1 MLLWIESQPTVIIAL
16 IVFGAAYLSAALIFC
31 IAAFLSRRPIGKALQ
46 SVTPGILSPLGTI
59 LGILIAFLA
68 VRVWTNLDHAQ
79 EHIGREVSALREVV
93 MLADSLPVDV
103 RARVREAIRKHL
115 EAVVS
120 EDWPA
125 MAEARISL
133 RSFPPHL
140 EEAMDAILSFAPV
153 GANQQ
158 LVQNHALTAL
168 EDALEFRRNR
178 VAVSRA
184 EIAPVQWA
192 VIVVL
197 AGMILVTI
205 AAIHINVRPA
215 MAVTMFV
222 FSTAVAMCLILLMVY
237 DRPFGSGGFTLP
249 PTAYREAMP
258 D

>member
-1 MLLWIESQPTVIIAL
+1 MVLWIESQPTSIIAV
-16 IVFGAAYLSAALIFC
+16 IVFGAAYLLAAMIFC
-31 IAAFLSRRPIGKALQ
+31 VAVVLSRRPIAKALQ
-46 SVTPGILSPLGTI
+46 PVTPGILSPLGTI

-68 VRVWTNLDHAQ
+68 VRVWSNLDHAE

-93 MLADSLPVDV
+93 MLTNSLPGDV
-103 RARVREAIRKHL
+103 KARVREAIGKHL

-140 EEAMDAILSFAPV
+140 EEAMGAILSFAPV

-158 LVQNHALTAL
+158 LVQNRALIAV
-168 EDALEFRRNR
+168 EDAVEFRRNR
-178 VAVSRA
+178 VLLSRA
-184 EIAPVQWA
+184 EIAPVQWT

-205 AAIHINVRPA
+205 AAIHVNARLA
-215 MAVTMFV
+215 MAVAMFV
-222 FSTAVAMCLILLMVY
+222 FSTAVAMCLVLLMVY

>member
-1 MLLWIESQPTVIIAL
+1 MLLWIESQSTVIIAL

-31 IAAFLSRRPIGKALQ
+31 VAAFLSRRPIAKALQ
-46 SVTPGILSPLGTI
+46 AVTPGILSPLGTI

-93 MLADSLPVDV
+93 MLADSLPADV
-103 RARVREAIRKHL
+103 RARVREAIGKHL

-125 MAEARISL
+125 MAEARVSL

-153 GANQQ
+153 GASQQ
-158 LVQNHALTAL
+158 LVQNRALIAM
-168 EDALEFRRNR
+168 EDAVEFRRNR

-197 AGMILVTI
+197 AGMILVTL

-215 MAVTMFV
+215 MAVAMFV
-222 FSTAVAMCLILLMVY
+222 FSTAVAMCLVLLLVY
-237 DRPFGSGGFTLP
+237 DRPFGSGGFSLP
-249 PTAYREAMP
+249 PSAYREAMP

>member
-1 MLLWIESQPTVIIAL
+1 M
-16 IVFGAAYLSAALIFC
+16 
-31 IAAFLSRRPIGKALQ
+31 
-46 SVTPGILSPLGTI
+46 
-59 LGILIAFLA
+59 IAFLA

-93 MLADSLPVDV
+93 MLANSLPADV
-103 RARVREAIRKHL
+103 RAQVREAIGKHL
-115 EAVVS
+115 KAVVS

-192 VIVVL
+192 VIIVL
-197 AGMILVTI
+197 SGMILVTI
-205 AAIHINVRPA
+205 AAIHINARPA

-222 FSTAVAMCLILLMVY
+222 FSTAVAMCLILLLVY

-249 PTAYREAMP
+249 PTADREAMP

>member
-1 MLLWIESQPTVIIAL
+1 LP
-16 IVFGAAYLSAALIFC
+16 
-31 IAAFLSRRPIGKALQ
+31 RPIGKALQ

-68 VRVWTNLDHAQ
+68 VRVRTNLDHAQ
-79 EHIGREVSALREVV
+79 EHIGRELSALREVV
-93 MLADSLPVDV
+93 MLVDSLPVDV
-103 RARVREAIRKHL
+103 RARVREAIGKHL

-125 MAEARISL
+125 VAEARISL
-133 RSFPPHL
+133 RSFPPRISRKRW
-140 EEAMDAILSFAPV
+140 MRSFPLCRS
-153 GANQQ
+153 GPTK
-158 LVQNHALTAL
+158 LVKSHALTAV
-168 EDALEFRRNR
+168 ERRNR

-197 AGMILVTI
+197 AGLILVTI

-222 FSTAVAMCLILLMVY
+222 FSTAVAMCLVLLMVY
-237 DRPFGSGGFTLP
+237 DRPFGSGGFSLLAADCLSRGDAKL
-249 PTAYREAMP
+249 TAPRR

>member
-1 MLLWIESQPTVIIAL
+1 MILWIESQSTLIIAL
-16 IVFGAAYLSAALIFC
+16 IVFGAAYVSAALIFC
-31 IAAFLSRRPIGKALQ
+31 VAAFLSRRPIGKALQ
-46 SVTPGILSPLGTI
+46 PVTPGILSPLGTI

-93 MLADSLPVDV
+93 MLANSLPVDV
-103 RARVREAIRKHL
+103 RTRVREAIGKHL

-140 EEAMDAILSFAPV
+140 EEAMNAILSFAPV

-158 LVQNHALTAL
+158 AVQNHALTAV
-168 EDALEFRRNR
+168 EEAVEFRRNR

-197 AGMILVTI
+197 SGMVLVTI

-215 MAVTMFV
+215 MAVAMFV
-222 FSTAVAMCLILLMVY
+222 FSTAVTMCLVLLMVY

>member
-1 MLLWIESQPTVIIAL
+1 MLVWIESQSTAIIAL
-16 IVFGAAYLSAALIFC
+16 IVFGAAYVSAALIFC
-31 IAAFLSRRPIGKALQ
+31 VAALLSRRPIGKVLQ

-93 MLADSLPVDV
+93 MLVDSLPVDV
-103 RARVREAIRKHL
+103 RARVREAIGKHL

-140 EEAMDAILSFAPV
+140 EEAMDAILSFVPV

-158 LVQNHALTAL
+158 LVQNHALTAV
-168 EDALEFRRNR
+168 ENAVEFRRNR

-197 AGMILVTI
+197 AGNGGHHVRLFDRRRDVPCSPDGLRSPVRLRRIHS
-205 AAIHINVRPA
+205 AADGLSRGDA
-215 MAVTMFV
+215 RL
-222 FSTAVAMCLILLMVY
+222 TAPRR
-237 DRPFGSGGFTLP
+237 D
-249 PTAYREAMP
+249 
-258 D
+258 

>member
-1 MLLWIESQPTVIIAL
+1 
-16 IVFGAAYLSAALIFC
+16 
-31 IAAFLSRRPIGKALQ
+31 
-46 SVTPGILSPLGTI
+46 
-59 LGILIAFLA
+59 
-68 VRVWTNLDHAQ
+68 
-79 EHIGREVSALREVV
+79 
-93 MLADSLPVDV
+93 
-103 RARVREAIRKHL
+103 
-115 EAVVS
+115 
-120 EDWPA
+120 

>member
-1 MLLWIESQPTVIIAL
+1 MILWIESQSTLIIAL
-16 IVFGAAYLSAALIFC
+16 IVFGAAYVSAALIFC
-31 IAAFLSRRPIGKALQ
+31 VAAFLSRRPIGKALQ
-46 SVTPGILSPLGTI
+46 PVTPGILSPLGTI

-93 MLADSLPVDV
+93 MLANSLPVDV
-103 RARVREAIRKHL
+103 RTRVREAIGKHL

-140 EEAMDAILSFAPV
+140 EDAMNAILSFAPV

-158 LVQNHALTAL
+158 AAQNHALTAV
-168 EDALEFRRNR
+168 EEAVEFRRNR

-197 AGMILVTI
+197 SGMILVTI

-215 MAVTMFV
+215 MAVAMFV
-222 FSTAVAMCLILLMVY
+222 FSTAVAMCLVLLMVY

>member
-1 MLLWIESQPTVIIAL
+1 
-16 IVFGAAYLSAALIFC
+16 
-31 IAAFLSRRPIGKALQ
+31 
-46 SVTPGILSPLGTI
+46 
-59 LGILIAFLA
+59 
-68 VRVWTNLDHAQ
+68 
-79 EHIGREVSALREVV
+79 
-93 MLADSLPVDV
+93 MLADSLPADV
-103 RARVREAIRKHL
+103 RTRVREAIGKHL

-133 RSFPPHL
+133 HSFPPHL
-140 EEAMDAILSFAPV
+140 EEAMAAILSFAPV

-205 AAIHINVRPA
+205 AAIHINARPA

-249 PTAYREAMP
+249 PTPYREAMP